1 MPLNDLEP
9 SFVSNRTYVTRRR
22 LTKVDAAAMLS
33 LMLVLISLIP
43 ANLIVPST
51 TDIGRPGL
59 VIAFL
64 LFCWWILVRFSR
76 HLVMTG
82 PQPMRWAIFVFL
94 LSAIASY
101 AVGFMRSL
109 TSIEKNGADRVLLF
123 FLMLAG
129 VTLMTADGIPNWFR
143 LRNILNVLVWSTG
156 LIGLIAVFEYV
167 TKIDATAYLQIPGL
181 VAKVPPLGFQDR
193 ASALR
198 VAAPTAHYL
207 ELSAVLSLALP
218 LAIHQALFGHSKAH
232 RRAGLIF

>member
-143 LRNILNVLVWSTG
+143 LRNILNVFVWSAG
-156 LIGLIAVFEYV
+156 LVALLGIFEYV
-167 TKIDATAYLQIPGL
+167 TGVNVTTYMQIPGL
-181 VAKVPPLGFQDR
+181 QVKTPALGFMERGD
-193 ASALR
+193 AFR
-198 VAAPTAHYL
+198 VASTTAHYI
-207 ELSAVLSLALP
+207 ELAAYLSL
-218 LAIHQALFGHSKAH
+218 
-232 RRAGLIF
+232 